1 MPCRRSMADLNASAS
16 SDNTLRGCRKAAP
29 CFSPYSVVSL
39 SLPPVMLRRACPNMG
54 ILGGQH
60 HEACHWSGSG
70 AKSDRADLRGA
81 CIFSFLTAPGR
92 TLRLF
97 YPYKTKKEQS
107 PMSSVFLLLVS

>member
-54 ILGGQH
+54 ILGGQP
-60 HEACHWSGSG
+60 HEACHWSGSAQSLTG
-70 AKSDRADLRGA
+70 RICVERV
-81 CIFSFLTAPGR
+81 FSHSLPPLPDFAPV
-92 TLRLF
+92 LSL
-97 YPYKTKKEQS
+97 
-107 PMSSVFLLLVS
+107 